1 MTATIQISRMS
12 RKDKLRTMEA
22 LWADLS
28 KEDVDIISPSWHEKA
43 LKNTSARI
51 ASGQEKIVDW
61 AIAKHE
67 LRKRFE

>member
-1 MTATIQISRMS
+1 MS
-12 RKDKLRTMEA
+12 RKEKLRTMEA

-43 LKNTSARI
+43 LKNTAARL
-51 ASGQEKIVDW
+51 AFGQEKIVDW
-61 AIAKHE
+61 NIAKHE

>member
-1 MTATIQISRMS
+1 
-12 RKDKLRTMEA
+12 MEA

-43 LKNTSARI
+43 LKNTAARL
-51 ASGQEKIVDW
+51 AFGQEKIVDW
-61 AIAKHE
+61 NIAKHE

>member
-12 RKDKLRTMEA
+12 RKEKLWTMEA
-22 LWADLS
+22 LWVDLS

-43 LKNTSARI
+43 LKNT
-51 ASGQEKIVDW
+51 ASRLALGKEKIVDW
-61 AIAKHE
+61 TIAKHE